1 MRGDIGILT
10 FHRCVNYGSY
20 WQARCLLEWVRR
32 RGRNAVLLDHVS
44 LQARRAELRCALS
57 PHLPQPTRAEDIP
70 AYVRKVRGFRRAV
83 ARLPLSPRFPLDSP
97 AQAQP
102 CDVVLVGSDEIFNLH
117 HPWYGGTPAF
127 FGEGFSQRRV
137 AYAASFGNQ
146 TVALDAFWSAR
157 LANFAALSV
166 RDRTALALVS
176 ATGLPPPEL
185 VLDPCLLNPPVA
197 PPVARRAQQNFVVVY
212 GHGFPHW
219 FAEAARFWAGAK
231 NMRLVSVGYRNDWAD
246 EQRIDAD
253 PETFR
258 DLMASCAAVATDFF
272 HGCVFAVLNRKP
284 FACVATSYRHNK
296 LRDLCALLGLDD
308 RLAAEASAVPR
319 GLSEPPAG
327 DVHDRVVALRARS
340 ECFLDLALAP

>member
-44 LQARRAELRCALS
+44 LKARRAELRCALS
-57 PHLPQPTRAEDIP
+57 PHLPQPTRPEDIP

-83 ARLPLSPRFPLDSP
+83 ARLPLSPRFPLESP

-102 CDVVLVGSDEIFNLH
+102 CDLVLIGSDEIFNLH

-127 FGEGFSQRRV
+127 FGEGFTQRRV

-146 TVALDAFWSAR
+146 SAALDAFWSAR
-157 LANFAALSV
+157 LANFSALSV
-166 RDRTALALVS
+166 RDRSALALVS
-176 ATGLPPPEL
+176 EAGFPAPEL
-185 VLDPCLLNPPVA
+185 ALDPCLLNPPLA
-197 PPVARRAQQNFVVVY
+197 PHERQKFVVVY
-212 GHGFPHW
+212 GHAFPHW
-219 FAEAARFWAGAK
+219 FAEAARCWAGAR
-231 NMRLVSVGYRNDWAD
+231 NLRLVSVGYRNDWAD
-246 EQRIDAD
+246 DQRIDAD

-272 HGCVFAVLNRKP
+272 HGCVFAVLNHKP

-308 RLAAEASAVPR
+308 RLVADESAVAPA
-319 GLSEPPAG
+319 LSEAPPSDLPHRIA
-327 DVHDRVVALRARS
+327 RLRGRS
-340 ECFLDLALAP
+340 ENFLDRALAP